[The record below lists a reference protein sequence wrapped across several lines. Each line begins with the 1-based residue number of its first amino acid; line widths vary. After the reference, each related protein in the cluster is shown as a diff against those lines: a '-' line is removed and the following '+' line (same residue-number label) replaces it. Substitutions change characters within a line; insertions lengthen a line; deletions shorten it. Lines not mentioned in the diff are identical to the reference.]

1 MQGDPLRSPFSFKV
15 MGKLK
20 AISTTLR
27 CIDARTVKPP
37 AKTADAFYLSPEWRE
52 LMGRLIAKRG
62 RKCEKCG
69 RTGTRIFGDHII
81 ELQDGGEPLDEN
93 NVMLL
98 CGSCHTD
105 KTVAARA
112 KRLSERF

>member
-1 MQGDPLRSPFSFKV
+1 

-37 AKTADAFYLSPEWRE
+37 SKKADAFYLSPEWRA
-52 LMGRLIAKRG
+52 LMARLIKARG
-62 RKCEKCG
+62 RKCEECG
-69 RTGTRIFGDHII
+69 RTGTRIFGDHVV

>member
-1 MQGDPLRSPFSFKV
+1 
-15 MGKLK
+15 MGRLK

-37 AKTADAFYLSPEWRE
+37 AKKADAFYLSSEWRA
-52 LMGRLIAKRG
+52 LMARLIKARG
-62 RKCEKCG
+62 RRCEQCG
-69 RTGTRIFGDHII
+69 RTGTRIYGDHVI
-81 ELQDGGEPLDEN
+81 ELQDGGAPLDDD

-98 CGSCHTD
+98 CGSCHTE
-105 KTVAARA
+105 KTTAVRA